1 MMLPLLLLGA
11 LLAPQIQE
19 DCQKDVAFA
28 LDALEEKCGN
38 FFELKGIDWKA
49 VRKEM
54 SAAAKEVRTE
64 QEEYV
69 LLTRLLARLRDGHA
83 RVEKGSQGSGQT
95 WPEDAPFGGSRGD
108 SGMGWCRVGGK
119 IYVKQALGPAADAS
133 IAAGSEVLKVDGLP
147 VVKWLA
153 QREAEGRDV
162 YSFSTA
168 QHAFYW
174 TTHFGLSGPQGGRM
188 ELELKEPDGKKKK
201 RTLGFDRRSFRT
213 AGPAAWP
220 KDLSESGDLAWCQL
234 PSGFGYVY
242 LRRCRDELPE
252 LMDEV
257 LSHIKVLPGI
267 ILDFRGNSGGG
278 FDHEAFMGRF
288 VPTGKTLAFNKSYAS
303 AGAHPYA
310 GPVVVIVD
318 GTVISAAETGSGMF
332 KEDGR
337 ALMIGESATAG
348 MSSSKETIELPS
360 GKFLLYVSVDSNM
373 NRFNQGKGIE
383 GIGVPPHLVIE
394 FDPEDLAAGRDT
406 LIRRAEE
413 LLAEAA
419 AGKGPWKDVPYR
431 PVE

>member
-1 MMLPLLLLGA
+1 MLPILLLDA
-11 LLAPQIQE
+11 LLAPQVQE
-19 DCQKDVAFA
+19 NCQSDVAFA
-28 LDALEEKCGN
+28 LDALEQKCGH

-64 QEEYV
+64 QDEYV

-83 RVEKGSQGSGQT
+83 EVQKGPQGTEQT
-95 WPEDAPFGGSRGD
+95 WPADAPFGGRRGD
-108 SGMGWCRVGGK
+108 AGMGWCRAGGK

-133 IAAGSEVLKVDGLP
+133 ILPGSEVLKVEGMP
-147 VVKWLA
+147 VAKWLA
-153 QREAEGRDV
+153 QREAEAREV

-168 QHAFYW
+168 QQAFFW
-174 TTHFGLSGPQGGRM
+174 TTHFGLSGPEGGRL

-201 RTLGFDRRSFRT
+201 RTIGFDRRSVRT
-213 AGPAAWP
+213 AGPAVWP
-220 KDLSESGDLAWCQL
+220 ADLKQSGDLSWCRL
-234 PSGFGYVY
+234 PSGLGYVH
-242 LRRCRDELPE
+242 LRRCKSELPE
-252 LMDEV
+252 LMDEA
-257 LSHIKVLPGI
+257 LADLGDAPGI
-267 ILDFRGNSGGG
+267 VLDFRGNGGGG
-278 FDHEAFMGRF
+278 FDHEALMGRF
-288 VPTGKTLAFNKSYAS
+288 VPAGKTLAFNKSYSS

-360 GKFLLYVSVDSNM
+360 GKFALYVSVDSNM
-373 NRFNQGKGIE
+373 NRFNQGRGIE
-383 GIGVPPHLVIE
+383 GIGVPPHLVVE

-419 AGKGPWKDVPYR
+419 SGKGPWKDVPYR
-431 PVE
+431 TAE

>member
-1 MMLPLLLLGA
+1 MLAVLLLGA
-11 LLAPQIQE
+11 LAAQTPQE

-28 LDALEEKCGN
+28 LDALEKKCGH
-38 FFELKGIDWKA
+38 FFELKKIDWKA

-54 SAAAKEVRTE
+54 TTAAGPVKTE

-83 RVEKGSQGSGQT
+83 RVEKGPQGSGQT
-95 WPEDAPFGGSRGD
+95 WPDEAPFGGSRGD

-133 IAAGSEVLKVDGLP
+133 IAPGSEVLKVDGLP
-147 VVKWLA
+147 VAKWLT

-168 QHAFYW
+168 QQAFFW
-174 TTHFGLSGPQGGRM
+174 TTHFGLSGPEGGRM

-220 KDLSESGDLAWCQL
+220 AKVSESGDLAWCQL
-234 PSGFGYVY
+234 PSGVGYVY
-242 LRRCRDELPE
+242 LRRCKTELIE
-252 LMDEV
+252 QMDEV
-257 LSHIKVLPGI
+257 LSHISVAPGL
-267 ILDFRGNSGGG
+267 ILDFRGNGGGG
-278 FDHEAFMGRF
+278 FDHDAFMGRF
-288 VPTGKTLAFNKSYAS
+288 VPAGTELSFNKSYAS
-303 AGAHPYA
+303 AGPHPYG
-310 GPVVVIVD
+310 GPLVVIVD

-337 ALMIGESATAG
+337 GLMIGESATAG

-360 GKFLLYVSVDSNM
+360 GKFSLYVSVNSNM
-373 NRFNQGKGIE
+373 NRFNNGKGIE

-394 FDPEDLAAGRDT
+394 FDPADLAAGRDT

-419 AGKGPWKDVPYR
+419 SGKGPWKDVPYR
-431 PVE
+431 ADK